1 MGVAM
6 IKLVAW
12 RLAHRLF
19 FGTLSNTKGGNMR
32 FFKTIVIMALLCA
45 GWLVCVTTLGMAE
58 EAQKPAESKEAL
70 KGYDEWHVL
79 LNPYGWLFGLQGDVT
94 GRGRSASVDLTIDD
108 TLKLLDEIEL
118 MFVGRLEWSKGPWG
132 FLFDGV
138 FVQMGDSAERGRDIQ
153 IPILVRP
160 TIPLRGR
167 ISLISEISITEG
179 ALSYDVYTS
188 SHLVDNMPDLIFEA
202 LAGPRYTF
210 LRTKAHLTLQGPR
223 RIFILD
229 ADKTRD
235 WVDPFVGG
243 RVQWRPAPNWMLGFR
258 TDVGGFTLSSDVALQ
273 FNTEVAYRINRWL
286 LLNAGYRALYTDYE
300 TGSGQERFA
309 YNIWM
314 HGPWMGV
321 VLEF

>member
-1 MGVAM
+1 MV
-6 IKLVAW
+6 
-12 RLAHRLF
+12 
-19 FGTLSNTKGGNMR
+19 
-32 FFKTIVIMALLCA
+32 LLCA
-45 GWLVCVTTLGMAE
+45 GWLVCVTSSGMAE
-58 EAQKPAESKEAL
+58 EAQQPAESKEAL

-94 GRGRSASVDLTIDD
+94 ARGRDVPVSLTIDD
-108 TLKLLDEIEL
+108 TLKLIDEIEL
-118 MFVGRLEWSKGPWG
+118 MFLGRFEVSKGPWG

-138 FVQMGDSAERGRDIQ
+138 FVQMEDSAERGRDIQ

-167 ISLISEISITEG
+167 ISLISEISITEA

-188 SHLVDNMPDLIFEA
+188 SHLVDNMPDLILEV

-210 LRTKAHLTLQGPR
+210 LRTKAHLSLQLPR
-223 RIFILD
+223 RILTLD

-243 RVQWRPAPNWMLGFR
+243 HVQWRPAANWILGFR
-258 TDVGGFTLSSDVALQ
+258 TDVGGFTLSSDVAVNL
-273 FNTEVAYRINRWL
+273 NAEVAYRINRWL
-286 LLNAGYRALYTDYE
+286 LINGGYRALYTDYE
-300 TGSGQERFA
+300 TGSGKDKFA
-309 YNIWM
+309 YNMWM

-321 VLEF
+321 ALEF